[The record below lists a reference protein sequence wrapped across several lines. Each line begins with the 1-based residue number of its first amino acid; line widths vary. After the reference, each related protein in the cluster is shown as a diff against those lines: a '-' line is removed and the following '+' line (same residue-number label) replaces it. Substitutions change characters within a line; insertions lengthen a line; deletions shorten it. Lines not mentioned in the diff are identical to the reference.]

1 MLSYDFKEKSAREIP
16 LPDKKA
22 EDIEQLL
29 KFIYPDKELPITKKN
44 CFTLLQLANEYQI
57 DQLKKKCEQYFYN
70 LCQKGNIAPDEAIE
84 VIFLSQ
90 KYPLSDQTVGCCT
103 KIFAAQERKAW
114 PELKKHKLF
123 EQLDPENVHRITE
136 ERIKHF
142 EDKLDGGSEDYKM
155 KRLLE
160 RYGGKRPKRVKYV

>member
-1 MLSYDFKEKSAREIP
+1 MLWSDFKEKSAREIP
-16 LPDKKA
+16 RPDKKA

-29 KFIYPDKELPITKKN
+29 TEFIYPDKELPITKKN
-44 CFTLLQLANEYQI
+44 YFTLLQLATKYQI
-57 DQLKKKCEQYFYN
+57 DQLRKKCEQYFCN
-70 LCQKGNIAPDEAIE
+70 LCQKGNITPDEAIE

-136 ERIKHF
+136 ERIMHF
-142 EDKLDGGSEDYKM
+142 EDKLDVGSEDYKNEASTR
-155 KRLLE
+155 KIWWKE
-160 RYGGKRPKRVKYV
+160 TEAG